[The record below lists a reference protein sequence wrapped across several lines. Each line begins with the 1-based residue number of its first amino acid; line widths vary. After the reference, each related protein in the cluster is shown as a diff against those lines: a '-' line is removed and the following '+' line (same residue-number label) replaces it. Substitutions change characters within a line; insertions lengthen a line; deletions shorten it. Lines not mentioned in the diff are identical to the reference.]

1 MSYAPVQRLYR
12 FQIGELCGLKST
24 KQVTIVKGTTVPA
37 SVTAHKDQ
45 SQDKAFEESVP
56 SMTVHFEATTPGGTG
71 ERGTKASTSDKQP
84 EGTDQKPRAPHISL
98 ASKVSQAR

>member
-1 MSYAPVQRLYR
+1 MRTIKTYFKRAPFYNAFHRTWPYQLLSPRLS
-12 FQIGELCGLKST
+12 FFPSA
-24 KQVTIVKGTTVPA
+24 KQVTIVKGITVPA

-71 ERGTKASTSDKQP
+71 ERGTKASTSS
-84 EGTDQKPRAPHISL
+84 TCLLRLNRTST
-98 ASKVSQAR
+98 R